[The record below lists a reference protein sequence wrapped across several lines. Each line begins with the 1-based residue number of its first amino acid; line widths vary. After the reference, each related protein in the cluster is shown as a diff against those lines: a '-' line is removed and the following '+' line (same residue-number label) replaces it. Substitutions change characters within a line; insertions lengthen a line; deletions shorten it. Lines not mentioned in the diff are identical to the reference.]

1 MASHCMDNRHT
12 LSYDGRVKPFRW
24 SAAKNELL
32 WAERGVSF
40 EQVVVAI
47 EDGGL
52 RDVLAHPNP
61 ERYPGQRVAV
71 VVVAGY
77 AMLVPYFEA
86 EDHLF
91 LKTVIPS
98 RKATRDY
105 LGGPDDA

>member
-1 MASHCMDNRHT
+1 M
-12 LSYDGRVKPFRW
+12 SYDDRVKPFRW
-24 SAAKNELL
+24 SPAKNELL
-32 WAERGVSF
+32 WAERGVGF

-52 RDVLAHPNP
+52 LDVLAHPNH

-71 VVVAGY
+71 VAVAGY
-77 AMLVPYFEA
+77 AMLVPYVEA
-86 EDHLF
+86 DGHLV

-105 LGGPDDA
+105 LGGRDDA